1 MSNFRNTILSM
12 SSKDLVTTV
21 VTTGIGGILLLFATV
36 FLNAFLSSPPTRA
49 EFDSM
54 KAQSRERQISIDRR
68 LNNLENGQKEIKQL
82 ILKPIRR

>member
-12 SSKDLVTTV
+12 SSKDLVKTV